1 MRQTDTWGVSQSK
14 YEECMAHPT
23 RFERVTFAFGVFKV
37 VLREKTPGHPMLRY
51 PTLIINQSGM
61 TLRRLY
67 PAIRLGFPP
76 SAYVVLTREPGFG
89 GEKIRA

>member
-1 MRQTDTWGVSQSK
+1 
-14 YEECMAHPT
+14 
-23 RFERVTFAFGVFKV
+23 
-37 VLREKTPGHPMLRY
+37 MLRY

>member
-1 MRQTDTWGVSQSK
+1 
-14 YEECMAHPT
+14 
-23 RFERVTFAFGVFKV
+23 
-37 VLREKTPGHPMLRY
+37 MLRY
-51 PTLIINQSGM
+51 PTLIISKSRI

-76 SAYVVLTREPGFG
+76 SAYVVLTREMGFG